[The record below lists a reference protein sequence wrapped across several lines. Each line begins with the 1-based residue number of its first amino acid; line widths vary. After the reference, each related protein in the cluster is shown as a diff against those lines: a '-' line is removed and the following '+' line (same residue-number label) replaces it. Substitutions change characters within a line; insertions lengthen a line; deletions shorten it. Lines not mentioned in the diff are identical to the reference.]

1 MGLSQAV
8 SDVPAARDGWDRRGR
23 ERRAFTLIELIAA
36 MTIVAALTAMA
47 VPRLAYLVDKAR
59 VARAIGDIEALEV
72 ELDSQ
77 DSLPSSLAGIVRGG
91 MLDPWGHPY
100 VYYKF
105 PPSKGGG
112 NAPPPGARKD
122 RFLVPV
128 NSTYDL
134 YSMGADGLTAVA
146 FTAKAA
152 RDDIVRANDGSY
164 IGLAARF

>member
-1 MGLSQAV
+1 
-8 SDVPAARDGWDRRGR
+8 
-23 ERRAFTLIELIAA
+23 
-36 MTIVAALTAMA
+36 MTIVAALSALA
-47 VPRLAYLVDKAR
+47 IPRFEEFVERAR
-59 VARAIGDIEALEV
+59 VLRAIGDISALEIDI
-72 ELDSQ
+72 ESQ
-77 DSLPSSLAGIVRGG
+77 DSLPNSLADIGRGS

-105 PPSKGGG
+105 PPPKGSG
-112 NAPPPGARKD
+112 NAPPAGARKD

-134 YSMGADGLTAVA
+134 YSMGPDGKTALA

-164 IGLAARF
+164 IGVAAKF

>member
-1 MGLSQAV
+1 
-8 SDVPAARDGWDRRGR
+8 
-23 ERRAFTLIELIAA
+23 
-36 MTIVAALTAMA
+36 MTIIAALTALA
-47 VPRLAYLVDKAR
+47 VPRFEDLIERAR

-72 ELDSQ
+72 DIESQ
-77 DSLPSSLAGIVRGG
+77 DSLPNSLADIGRGN

-105 PPSKGGG
+105 PATKG
-112 NAPPPGARKD
+112 NAPPPGSRKD

-134 YSMGADGLTAVA
+134 YSMGQDGKTALA

-164 IGLAARF
+164 IGLAVNF

>member
-1 MGLSQAV
+1 
-8 SDVPAARDGWDRRGR
+8 
-23 ERRAFTLIELIAA
+23 
-36 MTIVAALTAMA
+36 MTIVAALSALA
-47 VPRLAYLVDKAR
+47 IPRFKTMIDKAR
-59 VARAIGDIEALEV
+59 IARAEEEIHTLEIEI
-72 ELDSQ
+72 DSQ
-77 DSLPSSLAGIVRGG
+77 DSLPNSLADIGRGN

-105 PPSKGGG
+105 PPTKGS
-112 NAPPPGARKD
+112 APPPGSRKD

-134 YSMGADGLTAVA
+134 YSMGADGQTALA

-164 IGLAARF
+164 IGLAVNF